1 MEKIAFISGE
11 TIYYWSSIVL
21 TLATLTAI
29 CFFWSLYLGKAA
41 MESPLSAWFRWP
53 SRCPFCSGG
62 WFTGTAAPAATT
74 ALKPP

>member
-29 CFFWSLYLGKAA
+29 CFFWSLYLGKGGNGIAA
-41 MESPLSAWFRWP
+41 FSVVPLAI
-53 SRCPFCSGG
+53 G
-62 WFTGTAAPAATT
+62 WFTGIAAPAATT
-74 ALKPP
+74 ASPPP

>member
-29 CFFWSLYLGKAA
+29 CFSGRCIWEKAA
-41 MESPLSAWFRWP
+41 MESPLSA
-53 SRCPFCSGG
+53 
-62 WFTGTAAPAATT
+62 
-74 ALKPP
+74 

>member
-41 MESPLSAWFRWP
+41 MGSPLSA
-53 SRCPFCSGG
+53 
-62 WFTGTAAPAATT
+62 
-74 ALKPP
+74 